1 MPRVFKLAISYPLKK
16 TVLSA
21 SPNIILFLSCVRS
34 CYLFTT
40 LFEHHFEPKAYYIV
54 FVFIYLKII
63 EMRLYH
69 GFVGVCLF
77 MLVR

>member
-21 SPNIILFLSCVRS
+21 SPNIIQLLSCIRPIIIFFE
-34 CYLFTT
+34 L
-40 LFEHHFEPKAYYIV
+40 LFEHHFELKAYYIV

-63 EMRLYH
+63 EI
-69 GFVGVCLF
+69 
-77 MLVR
+77 